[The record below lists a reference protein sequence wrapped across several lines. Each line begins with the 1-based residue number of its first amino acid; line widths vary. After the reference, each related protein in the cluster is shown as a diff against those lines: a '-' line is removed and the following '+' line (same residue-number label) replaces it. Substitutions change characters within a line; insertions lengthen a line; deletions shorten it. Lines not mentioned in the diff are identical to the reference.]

1 MKTISFVLT
10 FGATW
15 AALADGLQ
23 TWQWRSPLPHGN
35 TLETVIYSD
44 GRFLAVGFNGAMMT
58 STNGAI
64 WDGLNSET
72 DFQFTVNG
80 VYGFDECASVTL
92 LPGGV
97 SMIAPRRVAAGAQTS

>member
-1 MKTISFVLT
+1 MKPIGFVLA
-10 FGATW
+10 FGATC

-35 TLETVIYSD
+35 TLEAVIYAD
-44 GRFLAVGFNGAMMT
+44 GRFLAVGYNGAMMT

-80 VYGFDECASVTL
+80 VYGFDEYASATF
-92 LPGGV
+92 LPSGV
-97 SMIAPRRVAAGAQTS
+97 STIAPRRVASGA